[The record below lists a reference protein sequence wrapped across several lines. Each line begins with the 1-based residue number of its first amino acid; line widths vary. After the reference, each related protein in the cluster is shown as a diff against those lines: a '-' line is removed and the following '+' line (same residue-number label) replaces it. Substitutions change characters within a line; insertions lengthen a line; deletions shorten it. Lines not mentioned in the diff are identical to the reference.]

1 MSRLD
6 SPHFSA
12 AVSRLVRRAAW
23 RLTMRRVLD
32 EVCFI
37 AAFAAL
43 LGVVIAIASFV
54 SGGLDVPW
62 SWIGAG
68 LAAGV
73 LAAAIIR
80 WSIGRCSSIRAAIVL
95 DEKLHLHEA
104 LSTSL
109 AYADRADDCMIEQA
123 HRVAA
128 TYAAKSDVQRGVS
141 RVLPIGPPERWWW
154 PVSLAALAVVVAI
167 LPPLR
172 SSADVPP
179 DVHQSAMLDA
189 KVDTDEAVAAMQQ
202 AFADAPDLQE
212 ALDEQFDLAKHV
224 ELADPT
230 ALRQETLRDL
240 TELNRRLEAFQNGD
254 EQRQMRRVQERL
266 ASMSPSSDATQRV
279 RRAMSAGDLEAMAA
293 AMEQL
298 TTAQTDAD
306 ARAAALS
313 SLAEDLRAAANSD
326 EALEQSLQDAGVSD
340 EEAIDAAEHLTESQR
355 EALREH
361 AMDAIA
367 ASETLKD
374 MASECEDAASQC
386 KNPGEEPSDSESAC
400 KKLAKSQRASKQA
413 SKCKNACQSSASK
426 AGKTLAKRASKRGLG
441 GGSSSAAGDPD
452 VATQAERSRSVVD
465 ATTPV
470 VATSSVS
477 GPLTGGQVSEASTA
491 PIQSARRR
499 IERGLDVQRIP
510 RRYRETVAAWFAAT
524 GEVAAAAAQDAASPE
539 KKPTPNEAPESP

>member
-1 MSRLD
+1 
-6 SPHFSA
+6 
-12 AVSRLVRRAAW
+12 
-23 RLTMRRVLD
+23 MRRVLD

-54 SGGLDVPW
+54 SGGLGVSW

-73 LAAAIIR
+73 LVAAIIR
-80 WSIGRCSSIRAAIVL
+80 WSICRCSTTRAAIVL

-109 AYADRADDCMIEQA
+109 AYADRADDCMIEQS

-128 TYAAKSDVQRGVS
+128 TYAAKPDVQRGVS
-141 RVLPIGPPERWWW
+141 RVLPIVPPERWWW

-179 DVHQSAMLDA
+179 DVVQSAMLDA

-202 AFADAPDLQE
+202 AFADAPDLQA

-224 ELADPT
+224 DLADPT

-306 ARAAALS
+306 ARATALTA
-313 SLAEDLRAAANSD
+313 LAEDLRAAAISD

-361 AMDAIA
+361 AMDANA

-374 MASECEDAASQC
+374 MASECEDAAAQC

-413 SKCKNACQSSASK
+413 SDCKNACQSSATK
-426 AGKTLAKRASKRGLG
+426 AGKSLAKGSG
-441 GGSSSAAGDPD
+441 GGRSSAAGDPD
-452 VATQAERSRSVVD
+452 MTTQAERSRSVVD

-470 VATSSVS
+470 VATSPVS

-524 GEVAAAAAQDAASPE
+524 GEVAAAAAQDAAIPE
-539 KKPTPNEAPESP
+539 NKPTPDETPESP